1 MTEQAAPEQQ
11 FSLQKLYLKDSSF
24 ESPLSPA
31 VFTQQWRPQ
40 IKLDLS
46 ISNNKLS
53 DENYEV
59 VLKLT
64 LTASLEDKTALL
76 IEIKQAGVFLIKGLD
91 EETLR
96 QVLAIGC
103 ANILFPY
110 AREAIDNLALKGGFP
125 PFQLQPINFEAMYL
139 QQAQKQQAAPAQTEA
154 NH

>member
-11 FSLQKLYLKDSSF
+11 FALQKLFLKDTSF
-24 ESPLSPA
+24 ESPLTPD

-40 IKLDLS
+40 IKLDLN
-46 ISNNKLS
+46 ISNNKLAG
-53 DENYEV
+53 DNFEV

-64 LTASLEDKTALL
+64 LTATIEDKTALL
-76 IEIKQAGVFLIKGLD
+76 IEIQQAGVFLIKGLD
-91 EETLR
+91 DETLR

-110 AREAIDNLALKGGFP
+110 ARETIDSLALKGGFP
-125 PFQLQPINFEAMYL
+125 PFQLQPINFEAMYM
-139 QQAQKQQAAPAQTEA
+139 QQAQQQAQA